1 MSNRQYMQ
9 QLSEVTQAVVLDD
22 ADRRCNVD
30 AIIDN
35 DDNLNL
41 RLLQAIPAG
50 EQIVIR
56 RSSINA
62 LPPVVRN
69 MFYYYRNPI
78 TTSTSTTPPSASSSS
93 SSSPAPH

>member
-30 AIIDN
+30 VIIDN
-35 DDNLNL
+35 DGNLNL
-41 RLLQAIPAG
+41 CVLRAIPAG
-50 EQIVIR
+50 EEIIIR
-56 RSSINA
+56 RSSIDA
-62 LPPVVRN
+62 LPPVLRN

-78 TTSTSTTPPSASSSS
+78 TTTSSSASSSS